1 MPCTQKR
8 AKFGINSV
16 NIAGDNASKAFG
28 TLLTDIDK
36 AIDLR
41 GRTNGPAGRI
51 CIREKVLRRRER
63 AAERIEPEVRNRFP
77 FRPGL
82 SEFSIG
88 LSVPVRHPAL
98 SLARVPELASRLL
111 RKGKE
116 SSSSHT
122 FRSTS
127 PA

>member
-1 MPCTQKR
+1 
-8 AKFGINSV
+8 
-16 NIAGDNASKAFG
+16 
-28 TLLTDIDK
+28 LLTDIDK

-88 LSVPVRHPAL
+88 SPFPFDTPPYLW
-98 SLARVPELASRLL
+98 RVFLNWPGRLL

-116 SSSSHT
+116 SSFSHT